1 VLSELAAN
9 GRGSRCPV
17 VLIVDQAPGFHAPLT
32 AILRGAGD
40 EVTVVATGEEGLRQ
54 AAAARPDVLVAG
66 APGSDGAA
74 LIRRVKLDPALRR
87 TRCVLLTSPGDEAE
101 VLEVGADAL
110 VRRGEDPAV
119 IAARVAA
126 LLRAAAPAPV
136 AVDSAF
142 GPKKVL
148 AVDDSEP
155 FLALLSAEIR
165 GDGYEVV
172 LATSGEAALALLEL
186 QPFDCILLDLM
197 MPGLSGPETC
207 RRIRGTPAWK
217 DIPLIFLSSRDD
229 PQTMIEAFNL
239 GADDYILKSSSFEEV
254 KARLRAQ
261 IRRRHA
267 DDEDRRIREELLV
280 RELEAS
286 EARAARELA
295 QTRAALERA
304 RQELEADA
312 LLRAVAEGT
321 TDAVYVKDRE
331 GRYLMINTAGARLL
345 GKSVAEVIGH
355 DDRAFFPLEEAEAIR
370 DADRTL
376 MDGGNT
382 RTTEE
387 QRLVAGVMMSF
398 LTTKGPHRDDSGRVV
413 GLIGIARD
421 VSARKRAE
429 ENQRFLAEATI
440 RLAESLD
447 SETSLSVVARLV
459 ATRICDICLIHLLEG
474 DALHRVAAAHADSTL
489 EPSLLDHLARPEHEI
504 ALRERLRAMV
514 AEPAEEIR
522 SWRGSTGSGN
532 EVPAVFAELGARSH
546 VCVPMVARGR
556 ALGVLSLLSRDPGLD
571 TGDLTMAT
579 ELARRAALAVDNT
592 RLYRQA
598 TDAIHARDDFLA
610 IASHE
615 LRTPLA
621 ALVLQVQSLQSVLH
635 AKGLEPEVTV
645 LADRA
650 ARHIGRLGNLI
661 ERLLDVSRITTG
673 RIDLD
678 PEEMDLSEVV
688 REVTRR
694 LRESAKVAGSL
705 ITVAADHPTIG
716 LWDRLRMDQIVT
728 NLLSNALKYG
738 AGKPVE
744 VTLESDGVRARL
756 IVRDWGIGIAS
767 DDVRRIFGR
776 FERAAPARN
785 FSGMG
790 LGLYITRQAVEAH
803 GGRIAVQSEPGNGAT
818 FTVELPL
825 RAREL
830 VERPKSKNILL
841 SS

>member
-1 VLSELAAN
+1 LSDLAASERS
-9 GRGSRCPV
+9 GRAPV
-17 VLIVDQAPGFHAPLT
+17 VLIVDPVPAFHEALV
-32 AILRGAGD
+32 AILRDAG
-40 EVTVVATGEEGLRQ
+40 EQVAVVPTAEEGLRQ
-54 AAAARPDVLVAG
+54 AAAARPDVLVVG
-66 APGSDGAA
+66 APGPEGAA
-74 LIRRVKLDPALRR
+74 LIRRMKLDAALRR
-87 TRCVLLTSPGDEAE
+87 TRCVLLTSSGDDLS

-110 VRRGEDPAV
+110 IRRGEDPAV

-126 LLRAAAPAPV
+126 LLRATAPAPV
-136 AVDSAF
+136 SVDSAF

-148 AVDDSEP
+148 AVDDSKA
-155 FLALLSAEIR
+155 FLTLLAAEIR
-165 GDGYEVV
+165 GDGYEVA
-172 LATSGEAALALLEL
+172 LATSGEDALALLAVE
-186 QPFDCILLDLM
+186 PFDCILLDLV

-207 RRIRGTPAWK
+207 RRIRTSPAWK

-229 PQTMIEAFNL
+229 PGTMIEAFNL
-239 GADDYILKSSSFEEV
+239 GADDYILKSSSFEVV

-261 IRRRHA
+261 IRRKHS
-267 DDEDRRIREELLV
+267 DDEDRRIREELLARQ
-280 RELEAS
+280 REAA

-295 QTRAALERA
+295 ETRADLERA
-304 RQELEADA
+304 RQQLEADA

-331 GRYLMINTAGARLL
+331 GRYLMINSAGARLL
-345 GKSVAEVIGH
+345 GRSVTDVIGR

-370 DADRTL
+370 DADRAL
-376 MDGGNT
+376 MDGG
-382 RTTEE
+382 TTCTAEE
-387 QRLVAGVMMSF
+387 QRLVAGTMVSF

-421 VSARKRAE
+421 ISARKRAE
-429 ENQRFLAEATI
+429 ENQRLLAEATT

-447 SETSLSVVARLV
+447 SEASLAVVARLV
-459 ATRICDICLIHLLEG
+459 ATRLCDLCLIHLVEG
-474 DALHRVAAAHADSTL
+474 DTLRQVAAAHGESTL
-489 EPSLLDHLARPEHEI
+489 EPSALEHLGTPEHQRAI
-504 ALRERLRAMV
+504 KQALGAIV
-514 AEPAEEIR
+514 AEPVEGTRA
-522 SWRGSTGSGN
+522 WRGVVGSGD
-532 EVPAVFAELGARSH
+532 EVPSVFAVLGARSH

-556 ALGVLSLLSRDPGLD
+556 ALGVLSLLSRNLGFDGI
-571 TGDLTMAT
+571 DLNMAT
-579 ELARRAALAVDNT
+579 EVARRAALAIDNT

-621 ALVLQVQSLQSVLH
+621 ALVLQVQSLQGVLH
-635 AKGLEPEVTV
+635 AKGLEPEVTI

-650 ARHIGRLGNLI
+650 ARHISRLGNLI

-688 REVTRR
+688 RDVSRR
-694 LRESAKVAGSL
+694 LGDSAKVAGSAVS
-705 ITVAADHPTIG
+705 VAADGPTLG
-716 LWDRLRMDQIVT
+716 LWDRLRMEQIVT

-744 VTLESDGVRARL
+744 VTLESDGTRARL
-756 IVRDWGIGIAS
+756 TVRDCGIGIAA

-803 GGRIAVQSEPGNGAT
+803 GGRISVSSQPGNGAT

-830 VERPKSKNILL
+830 VERPKPRSFLL

>member
-1 VLSELAAN
+1 MH
-9 GRGSRCPV
+9 GRSDRLPV
-17 VLIVDQAPGFHAPLT
+17 VLIVDHAPSFHAPLV
-32 AILRGAGD
+32 AILRDAGD
-40 EVTVVATGEEGLRQ
+40 QVTVVATGEEGLRQ
-54 AAAARPDVLVAG
+54 AAAARPDVLVVGTPG
-66 APGSDGAA
+66 ADGAA
-74 LIRRVKLDPALRR
+74 LIRRMKLDAALRR
-87 TRCVLLTSPGDEAE
+87 TRCVLLTSPGDEVN

-110 VRRGEDPAV
+110 VRRGEDPGV

-126 LLRAAAPAPV
+126 LLRATAPALV

-142 GPKKVL
+142 GPKRVL
-148 AVDDSEP
+148 AVDDSKA
-155 FLALLSAEIR
+155 FLGLLAAEVR
-165 GDGYEVV
+165 GDGYDVV
-172 LATSGEAALALLEL
+172 LATSGEEALALLAIE
-186 QPFDCILLDLM
+186 PVDCILLDLL

-207 RRIRGTPAWK
+207 RRIRGSAAWK

-229 PQTMIEAFNL
+229 PETMIEAFNL
-239 GADDYILKSSSFEEV
+239 GADDYILKSGSFEVV

-261 IRRRHA
+261 IRRKHS
-267 DDEDRRIREELLV
+267 DDEDRRIREELLAKE
-280 RELEAS
+280 REAS
-286 EARAARELA
+286 EARAAHELA
-295 QTRAALERA
+295 ETRAALERA
-304 RQELEADA
+304 RQQLEADA

-345 GKSVAEVIGH
+345 GKSVAEVIDH
-355 DDRAFFPLEEAEAIR
+355 DDRSFFPLEEAEAIR
-370 DADRTL
+370 DSDRAL
-376 MDGGNT
+376 MDGGNSL
-382 RTTEE
+382 TTEE
-387 QRLVAGVMMSF
+387 QRPVGGSMMSL
-398 LTTKGPHRDDSGRVV
+398 LTTKGPYRDDSGRVV

-421 VSARKRAE
+421 ISARKRAE
-429 ENQRFLAEATI
+429 ENQRFLAEATT

-447 SETSLSVVARLV
+447 SETSLAVVARLV
-459 ATRICDICLIHLLEG
+459 ATRICDFCLVHLVEADSL
-474 DALHRVAAAHADSTL
+474 RQVAAAHADPTL
-489 EPSLLDHLARPEHEI
+489 EASLLEHLARPEHDR
-504 ALRERLRAMV
+504 ALQQSLGAMV
-514 AEPAEEIR
+514 GEPAEGTR
-522 SWRGSTGSGN
+522 SWRGSARSGE
-532 EVPAVFAELGARSH
+532 EVPPVFAALGVRSH

-556 ALGVLSLLSRDPGLD
+556 ALGVLSLLSRNLGFDN
-571 TGDLTMAT
+571 TDLNMAT

-598 TDAIHARDDFLA
+598 TDAIQARDDFLA

-621 ALVLQVQSLQSVLH
+621 ALVLQVQSLQGALH
-635 AKGLEPEVTV
+635 AKGLEPEVTM

-678 PEEMDLSEVV
+678 PEDIDLSEIV
-688 REVTRR
+688 RDVSRR
-694 LRESAKVAGSL
+694 LGESAKVAGS
-705 ITVAADHPTIG
+705 IVSVTADRPTVG
-716 LWDRLRMDQIVT
+716 LWDRLRMEQIVT
-728 NLLSNALKYG
+728 NLLANALKYG

-744 VTLESDGVRARL
+744 VTLESDGTRARL
-756 IVRDWGIGIAS
+756 TVRDAGIGIAAE
-767 DDVRRIFGR
+767 DVRRIFGR

-803 GGRIAVQSEPGNGAT
+803 GGRISVSSQPGKGAT

-830 VERPKSKNILL
+830 LERPKPKSILL

>member
-1 VLSELAAN
+1 MSA
-9 GRGSRCPV
+9 RGAPV
-17 VLIVDQAPGFHAPLT
+17 VLIVDDPTVHAPLI
-32 AILRGAGD
+32 AILRNAGD
-40 EVTVVATGEEGLRQ
+40 QVIAVPTAEEALRQ
-54 AAAARPDVLVAG
+54 AAATRPDVTLVAARLPG
-66 APGSDGAA
+66 ADGAG
-74 LIRRVKLDPALRR
+74 LIRRMKLDPALRR
-87 TRCVLLTSPGDEAE
+87 TPCLLLTNLGDE
-101 VLEVGADAL
+101 VDLLEVDADAL
-110 VRRGEDPAV
+110 MRRGEDPAV

-126 LLRAAAPAPV
+126 LLRARAPAPV
-136 AVDSAF
+136 AVASAF
-142 GPKKVL
+142 GPIKVL
-148 AVDDSEP
+148 AVDDSRA
-155 FLALLSAEIR
+155 FLELLAAEIR

-172 LATSGEAALALLEL
+172 LAASGEDALARLEL
-186 QPFDCILLDLM
+186 EPVDCILLDM
-197 MPGLSGPETC
+197 VMPGLSGPETC
-207 RRIRGTPAWK
+207 RRIRSSPAWK
-217 DIPLIFLSSRDD
+217 DIPVIFLSSRDD
-229 PQTMIEAFNL
+229 PETMIEAFNL
-239 GADDYILKSSSFEEV
+239 GADDYVFKASSFEVV

-261 IRRRHA
+261 IRRRDA
-267 DDEDRRIREELLV
+267 AEEDRRIREELLAKE
-280 RELEAS
+280 REAA

-295 QTRAALERA
+295 ETRAALERA

-345 GKSVAEVIGH
+345 GKPVAEVMGR

-370 DADRTL
+370 DADRAL
-376 MDGGNT
+376 MDSGNS

-387 QRLVAGVMMSF
+387 NRLVAGVMTSF

-421 VSARKRAE
+421 ISARKRAE
-429 ENQRFLAEATI
+429 ENQRFLAEATT

-447 SETSLSVVARLV
+447 SEASLAVVARLV
-459 ATRICDICLIHLLEG
+459 ATRICDFCLIHLVEIDSL
-474 DALHRVAAAHADSTL
+474 RQVAAAHAEATL
-489 EPSLLDHLARPEHEI
+489 EASLLEHLSRPEHDR
-504 ALRERLRAMV
+504 ALQQTLGAMV
-514 AEPAEEIR
+514 GEPAREGAR
-522 SWRGSTGSGN
+522 SWRGSAGSG
-532 EVPAVFAELGARSH
+532 EDVPAVFAALGVRSH

-556 ALGVLSLLSRDPGLD
+556 ALGVLSLLSRNLTFDGAD
-571 TGDLTMAT
+571 ITMAT

-621 ALVLQVQSLQSVLH
+621 ALVLQVQSLQTALH
-635 AKGLEPEVTV
+635 AKGLEPEITM

-688 REVTRR
+688 RDVSRR
-694 LRESAKVAGSL
+694 LGESAKVAGSPV
-705 ITVAADHPTIG
+705 TVHADRPTLG
-716 LWDRLRMDQIVT
+716 LWDRLRMEQIVT

-744 VTLESDGVRARL
+744 VTLESDGTRARL
-756 IVRDWGIGIAS
+756 MVRDCGIGIAA

-803 GGRIAVQSEPGNGAT
+803 GGRISVSSQPGNGAT
-818 FTVELPL
+818 FIVELPL

-830 VERPKSKNILL
+830 VERPKPKSLLL

>member
-1 VLSELAAN
+1 MVA
-9 GRGSRCPV
+9 RGERAPV
-17 VLIVDQAPGFHAPLT
+17 VLIVDDNPSFHEPLV
-32 AILRGAGD
+32 AILRGAGHQ
-40 EVTVVATGEEGLRQ
+40 VTVVATGEDVLRQ
-54 AAAARPDVLVAG
+54 AAAARPDVLMVG
-66 APGSDGAA
+66 APGNDGAT
-74 LIRRVKLDPALRR
+74 LIRRMKMDAALRR
-87 TRCVLLTSPGDEAE
+87 TRCVLLTSPDDH
-101 VLEVGADAL
+101 VNLLEVGADAL

-126 LLRAAAPAPV
+126 LLRATARAPV

-142 GPKKVL
+142 GPKKIL
-148 AVDDSEP
+148 AVDDSKA
-155 FLALLSAEIR
+155 FLTLLAREIR
-165 GDGYEVV
+165 DDGYEVV
-172 LATSGEAALALLEL
+172 LASSGEEALAVLAEE
-186 QPFDCILLDLM
+186 PFDCILLDLV

-207 RRIRGTPAWK
+207 RRIRSSPQK
-217 DIPLIFLSSRDD
+217 DMPLIFLSSRDD
-229 PQTMIEAFNL
+229 PETTIEAFNL
-239 GADDYILKSSSFEEV
+239 GADDYILKSSSFEVV

-261 IRRRHA
+261 IRRKHL
-267 DDEDRRIREELLV
+267 DDEDRRIHEELLAKE
-280 RELEAS
+280 REAA

-295 QTRAALERA
+295 ETRAALERA
-304 RQELEADA
+304 RQQLEADA

-321 TDAVYVKDRE
+321 TDALYVKNRE
-331 GRYLMINTAGARLL
+331 GRYLLINTAGARLL

-370 DADRTL
+370 DADRAL
-376 MDGGNT
+376 MDSGTT
-382 RTTEE
+382 RTAEE
-387 QRLVAGVMMSF
+387 QRLVSDTLVSF
-398 LTTKGPHRDDSGRVV
+398 LTTKSPQRDDSGRVV

-421 VSARKRAE
+421 ISARKRAE
-429 ENQRFLAEATI
+429 ENQRFLAEATT

-447 SETSLSVVARLV
+447 SEASLAVVARLV
-459 ATRICDICLIHLLEG
+459 ATRICDVCLIHLAEG
-474 DALHRVAAAHADSTL
+474 DSLRQVAAAHAELTL
-489 EPSLLDHLARPEHEI
+489 EGGLLEYLGRPDHER
-504 ALRERLRAMV
+504 ALQRTLGGMV
-514 AEPAEEIR
+514 GEPAREGSR
-522 SWRGSTGSGN
+522 SWRGTAGSGD
-532 EVPAVFAELGARSH
+532 EVPPVFAALGARSH

-556 ALGVLSLLSRDPGLD
+556 ALGVLSLLSRNLCFDA
-571 TGDLTMAT
+571 TDLTMAT

-621 ALVLQVQSLQSVLH
+621 ALVLQVQSLQAALH
-635 AKGLEPEVTV
+635 AKGLEPEVTM

-688 REVTRR
+688 RDVGRR
-694 LRESAKVAGSL
+694 LGEPAKVAGSSVL
-705 ITVAADHPTIG
+705 VRADRPTHG
-716 LWDRLRMDQIVT
+716 LWDRLRMEQIVT

-744 VTLESDGVRARL
+744 VTLESDGTRARL
-756 IVRDWGIGIAS
+756 TVRDSGIGIAAE
-767 DDVRRIFGR
+767 DMRRIFGR

-803 GGRIAVQSEPGNGAT
+803 GGHISVSSQPGSGAT
-818 FTVELPL
+818 FIVELPL

-830 VERPKSKNILL
+830 VERPKPKSILL

>member
-1 VLSELAAN
+1 MTAPS
-9 GRGSRCPV
+9 GRPPV
-17 VLIVDQAPGFHAPLT
+17 VLIVDDPAVHGPLL
-32 AILRGAGD
+32 AILRAVGD
-40 EVTVVATGEEGLRQ
+40 QVIAVPTAEEGLRQ
-54 AAAARPDVLVAG
+54 AAATRPDVALVG
-66 APGSDGAA
+66 ARLPGLDGPT
-74 LIRRVKLDPALRR
+74 LIRRMKLDPALRR
-87 TRCVLLTSPGDEAE
+87 TPCLLLTNVGDEVN
-101 VLEVGADAL
+101 VLEVGADAF

-126 LLRAAAPAPV
+126 LLRATAPAPV
-136 AVDSAF
+136 NVDSAF

-148 AVDDSEP
+148 AVDDSRA
-155 FLALLSAEIR
+155 FLELLASEIR
-165 GDGYEVV
+165 GDGYEVT
-172 LATSGEAALALLEL
+172 LAGSGEDALALLAVE
-186 QPFDCILLDLM
+186 PVDCILLDLV

-207 RRIRGTPAWK
+207 RRIRSSPAWK

-229 PQTMIEAFNL
+229 PETMIEAFNL
-239 GADDYILKSSSFEEV
+239 GADDYILKSSSFEVV

-261 IRRRHA
+261 IRRKHA
-267 DDEDRRIREELLV
+267 DDEDRRIREELLAKE
-280 RELEAS
+280 REAA

-295 QTRAALERA
+295 ETRAALERA
-304 RQELEADA
+304 RQQLEADA

-345 GKSVAEVIGH
+345 GKMVAEVIGR

-376 MDGGNT
+376 MDSGST
-382 RTTEE
+382 RTAEE
-387 QRLVAGVMMSF
+387 KRIVAGTLVSF
-398 LTTKGPHRDDSGRVV
+398 LTTQGPHRDDSGRVV
-413 GLIGIARD
+413 GMIGIARD
-421 VSARKRAE
+421 ITARKRAE
-429 ENQRFLAEATI
+429 ENQRFLAEATT

-447 SETSLSVVARLV
+447 SEASLAVVARLV
-459 ATRICDICLIHLLEG
+459 ATRICDYCLIHLAEG
-474 DALHRVAAAHADSTL
+474 DSLRQVAAAHAEPTL
-489 EPSLLDHLARPEHEI
+489 EASLLEHLTRPDHER
-504 ALRERLRAMV
+504 ALQQTLGAMV
-514 AEPAEEIR
+514 GEPTREGAR
-522 SWRGSTGSGN
+522 TWRGSAGSGD
-532 EVPAVFAELGARSH
+532 EVPPVFAALGARSH

-556 ALGVLSLLSRDPGLD
+556 ALGVLTLLSRNLVLD
-571 TGDLTMAT
+571 SADMSMAT

-621 ALVLQVQSLQSVLH
+621 ALVLQVQSLQTALH
-635 AKGLEPEVTV
+635 AKGLEPEITL

-688 REVTRR
+688 RDVSRR
-694 LRESAKVAGSL
+694 LGESAKVAGSP
-705 ITVAADHPTIG
+705 ITVRADQPTLG
-716 LWDRLRMDQIVT
+716 LWDRLRMEQIVT

-744 VTLESDGVRARL
+744 VTLESDGTRARL
-756 IVRDWGIGIAS
+756 TVRDSGIGIAGE
-767 DDVRRIFGR
+767 DVRRIFGR

-803 GGRIAVQSEPGNGAT
+803 GGRISVSSQPGSGAT
-818 FTVELPL
+818 FLVELPL

-830 VERPKSKNILL
+830 VERPKPKSFLL